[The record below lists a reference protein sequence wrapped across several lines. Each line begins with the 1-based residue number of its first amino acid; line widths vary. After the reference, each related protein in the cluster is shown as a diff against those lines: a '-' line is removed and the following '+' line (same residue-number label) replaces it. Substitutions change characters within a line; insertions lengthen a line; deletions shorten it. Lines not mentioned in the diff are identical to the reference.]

1 MAPDA
6 EALRAILKQYIG
18 PAYDR
23 ALRNTGDPAAA
34 KEATRRVMELL
45 KRACMDGVEPTKAL
59 VLRITDDCCNEKAF
73 FNRQVEVERQKL
85 QAGEPGAEAG
95 MQAPAEGETK
105 PVLRVL
111 QAKEAALEKAQKP
124 RAEKKPK
131 PQAIRQE
138 APAAKKARPEEAAPA
153 QGKAGGAQRGT
164 KPRARANLEEPEV
177 PDFVLAPS
185 QRKRETKDQ
194 ASAGTVL
201 LVMFLSLVI
210 VLSVICLVLALAGSG
225 RLPDAGGV
233 LERIST
239 WFNTHIFPMF

>member
-23 ALRNTGDPAAA
+23 ALRNTGDPEAA
-34 KEATRRVMELL
+34 KEATRRAMELL

-59 VLRITDDCCNEKAF
+59 ALRITDDCCNEKAF
-73 FNRQVEVERQKL
+73 FNRQLEMERQKL
-85 QAGEPGAEAG
+85 QAGEAAPEAQAQPKPEEKPAEAPKK
-95 MQAPAEGETK
+95 APKKPAREARGEK
-105 PVLRVL
+105 PAR
-111 QAKEAALEKAQKP
+111 EAAAEKPAKSPRPKP
-124 RAEKKPK
+124 RPS
-131 PQAIRQE
+131 QA
-138 APAAKKARPEEAAPA
+138 
-153 QGKAGGAQRGT
+153 
-164 KPRARANLEEPEV
+164 EPEV
-177 PDFVLAPS
+177 PDFVLAPG
-185 QRKRETKDQ
+185 QRKREKKDQ

-233 LERIST
+233 LERISN